1 MSYNKETQMK
11 INLRKA
17 SVVQQTIQDEIKRT
31 GAEKT
36 AINVS
41 LYADD
46 IEAKLNEQLAKVIVT
61 NQKVGRLLEA
71 NRIIRGIVARKNAEI
86 GITDYLAE
94 EAFLAS
100 AEHRVREIAELE
112 VRPNIDELTKEIT
125 ARKEVK
131 DSERSIYGRAYDVT
145 VNIATTAL
153 VNDAKIELSRIQK
166 RRRKIKDEMVS
177 LNVRTEFEVPEQLAL
192 VLTELGLD

>member
-1 MSYNKETQMK
+1 MK

-17 SVVQQTIQDEIKRT
+17 SVIQQTILDEIKRIGT
-31 GAEKT
+31 EKT
-36 AINVS
+36 TLSIS

-46 IEAKLNEQLAKVIVT
+46 VAAKLDEQLAKIVAT

-71 NRIIRGIVARKNAEI
+71 NRVIRASVAKKNAEM
-86 GITDYLAE
+86 GIMDYLAE

-100 AEHRVREIAELE
+100 AEHRVKAIAELE
-112 VRPNIDELTKEIT
+112 VRPNIAELAKEIE
-125 ARKEVK
+125 ARKELK
-131 DSERSIYGRAYDVT
+131 DAERSIYGRTYEVS
-145 VNIATTAL
+145 VNVATDTL
-153 VNDAKIELSRIQK
+153 VNDAKIELARIQK

-177 LNVRTEFEVPEQLAL
+177 INVRTEIEVPEQVAL